1 MRIPPDAKLY
11 ELRPLTGPLD
21 PSSSPDAVLAGGHRW
36 VQNFRVNTAGALI
49 RSPGFRR
56 LLYSATSN
64 NNADLHNQL
73 ESTSEGALVEDITFL
88 FEASL
93 SNGLTKLLAGTK
105 SRLYALNTK
114 TSNWK
119 MVGEGLATA
128 GAWEAAQLGEFIIF
142 VNENAKPVYYKVDQP
157 KESERSGDNLV
168 DKVNSLKEVDS
179 FAGIGLNRVRH
190 IKEWRGLMFYA
201 NVHEGNE
208 WVPDR
213 LIWSDFKKPFEITP
227 NVADSLAGYQDLGQG
242 EDIIGMEP
250 LANVL
255 LIYTT
260 RGIWQFE
267 VTGGT
272 GTDVLTFRKR
282 YSDDDSG
289 NMTLSYP
296 NSLAAA
302 GDHHFY
308 LGRDGIYSYNIYRS
322 NPSKVDWLHLASSVI
337 FDDINTSLCELP
349 IAKFNAKTNE
359 VWISWPSK
367 TATKND
373 KTVIIN
379 TKHQHVSYMDEGFTA
394 FENFSKQNY
403 TSIAEWAITNCVCA
417 EGGTGAGDLDDHGIY
432 QYRESTEGSSVCTGS
447 EGFTTTRC
455 SPNVDN
461 LLTTVTKIYTD
472 VGFPDDEITTED
484 WTGSST
490 SDTLY
495 AKLGTTT
502 FADLC
507 DTPCPDEVRFVMAW
521 AKDNC
526 LKEDGNGY
534 KRERCTS
541 SHPYT
546 ACATYFEDD
555 FNSILT
561 SPALRLNDPTK
572 DKLMRALTLEF
583 DHEQKG
589 GNVHLRIGNSAQA
602 IDPNKVGGGLVWK
615 KQYVTNKDGKGNPK
629 HEAASIRYVTDKDR
643 TTHAA
648 QGTRASEELTWPIYE
663 QGRNLYYEI
672 SVNGAAGEFEAT
684 AIRIYATTKK
694 A

>member
-36 VQNFRVNTAGALI
+36 VQNFRVNSSGALV
-49 RSPGFRR
+49 RSSGFKR
-56 LLYSATSN
+56 LLYSSTSN

-73 ESTSEGALVEDITFL
+73 ENTADGASAEDITFL
-88 FEASL
+88 FEAEL
-93 SNGLTKLLAGTK
+93 ANGFTKLLAGTK

-114 TSNWK
+114 TNNWK
-119 MVGEGLATA
+119 LVGEGISTS
-128 GAWEAAQLGEFIIF
+128 GTWKAAQLGEVVVFA
-142 VNENAKPVYYKVDQP
+142 NENAKPVYYKIDQP
-157 KESERSGDNLV
+157 KESRRDGNNLV
-168 DKVNSLKEVDS
+168 DKVNSLREIDS
-179 FAGIGLNRVRH
+179 FSGIGLNRVRH

-213 LIWSDFKKPFEITP
+213 LIWSDFKKPFEVTP
-227 NVADSLAGYQDLGQG
+227 NVGDSLAGYQDLGQG
-242 EDIIGMEP
+242 EDIVGMEP

-255 LIYTT
+255 LLYTT

-267 VTGGT
+267 IAGGT

-282 YSDDDSG
+282 YSEDDGGS
-289 NMTLSYP
+289 MILSYP
-296 NSLAAA
+296 NTLASA

-308 LGRDGIYSYNIYRS
+308 LGKDGIYSYNVYKGS
-322 NPSKVDWLHLASSVI
+322 PSKPDWLHLASSVI
-337 FDDINTSLCELP
+337 FDDINKSLCGLP

-367 TATKND
+367 NATKND

-394 FENFSKQNY
+394 FSNFTNINY
-403 TSIAEWAITNCVCA
+403 TSIAEWAIANCVCA
-417 EGGTGAGDLDDHGIY
+417 EGGTGNGDTGDHGIH
-432 QYRESTEGSSVCTGS
+432 QYRESTEGSSVCSGS
-447 EGFTTTRC
+447 ENFSTTRC
-455 SPNVDN
+455 TPNVNN
-461 LLTTVTKIYTD
+461 LFTTATKTYTD
-472 VGFPDDEITTED
+472 VRFPDDDITTED

-490 SDTLY
+490 ADTLF
-495 AKLGTTT
+495 AKLGTAT

-507 DTPCPDEVRFVMAW
+507 EPPCPDDVRFVMAW

-534 KRERCTS
+534 TRERCTS
-541 SHPYT
+541 TT
-546 ACATYFEDD
+546 ACGTYIDED

-561 SPALRLNDPTK
+561 SPALRLNDPTR

-583 DHEQKG
+583 DHDLSKEG
-589 GNVHLRIGNSAQA
+589 GKIHLRVGNSSQA
-602 IDPNKVGGGLVWK
+602 ADPNKAGCGLVWK
-615 KQYVTNKDGKGNPK
+615 RQSPDSGRDIKCVT
-629 HEAASIRYVTDKDR
+629 EYDR
-643 TTHAA
+643 NAHVSL
-648 QGTRASEELTWPIYE
+648 GTRASDELTWPIYE

-672 SVNGAAGEFEAT
+672 SVNGTQGEFEAT

>member
-36 VQNFRVNTAGALI
+36 VQNFRVNTAGALV
-49 RSPGFRR
+49 RSGGFRR
-56 LLYSATSN
+56 LLYTAPDSSN

-73 ESTSEGALVEDITFL
+73 ENTSGGAVAEDITFL
-88 FEASL
+88 FEATL

-105 SRLYALNTK
+105 SRLYALNIK
-114 TSNWK
+114 TNNWK
-119 MVGEGLATA
+119 LVGEGLSTA
-128 GAWEAAQLGEFIIF
+128 GVWDAAQLGEFVVF
-142 VNENAKPVYYKVDQP
+142 VNENAKPTYYKVDQP
-157 KESERSGDNLV
+157 KESERDGSDNLV

-282 YSDDDSG
+282 YTDDASG
-289 NMTLSYP
+289 NMVLNYP
-296 NSLAAA
+296 NTLATAA
-302 GDHHFY
+302 DHHFY
-308 LGRDGIYSYNIYRS
+308 LGRDGIYTYNIYRS

-337 FDDINTSLCELP
+337 FDDINASLCEVP
-349 IAKFNAKTNE
+349 ISKFNAKTNE

-373 KTVIIN
+373 RTIIIN
-379 TKHQHVSYMDEGFTA
+379 TKHQHVSYMDAGFTA

-417 EGGTGAGDLDDHGIY
+417 EGGTGTGDLNDHGIH
-432 QYRESTEGSSVCTGS
+432 QYRESTEGTSVCTGS

-461 LLTTVTKIYTD
+461 LLTTARITVSDAAFTET
-472 VGFPDDEITTED
+472 ITTED
-484 WTGSST
+484 WAGAATD
-490 SDTLY
+490 DTLY
-495 AKLGTTT
+495 LKLGTAT
-502 FADLC
+502 FADIC

-534 KRERCTS
+534 RRERCTDTS
-541 SHPYT
+541 
-546 ACATYFEDD
+546 ACATYEEDD

-572 DKLMRALTLEF
+572 DKLMRAFTLEF
-583 DHEQKG
+583 DHEQRG
-589 GNVHLRIGNSAQA
+589 GQIHLRIGNSAQA
-602 IDPNKVGGGLVWK
+602 VDPNKVGCGLVWK
-615 KQYVTNKDGKGNPK
+615 KQYVTGKKGK
-629 HEAASIRYVTDKDR
+629 QEAATINCVTDFDR
-643 TTHAA
+643 NVHAA

>member
-21 PSSSPDAVLAGGHRW
+21 PASSPDAVLAGGHRW
-36 VQNFRVNTAGALI
+36 VQNFRVNSAGSLV
-49 RSPGFRR
+49 RSSGFRR
-56 LLYSATSN
+56 LLYSTTSN

-73 ESTSEGALVEDITFL
+73 ENTSDGAEAEDITFL

-93 SNGLTKLLAGTK
+93 PNGLTKLLAGTK
-105 SRLYALNTK
+105 SRLYALNIK
-114 TSNWK
+114 TNNWK
-119 MVGEGLATA
+119 LVGEGLSTA
-128 GAWEAAQLGEFIIF
+128 GEWNAAQLGEFIVF

-157 KESERSGDNLV
+157 KESERNDSGNLV
-168 DKVNSLKEVDS
+168 DKVNSLKEIDS

-227 NVADSLAGYQDLGQG
+227 NVDDSLAGYQDLGQG

-267 VTGGT
+267 VAGGT

-282 YSDDDSG
+282 YSDDDGGS
-289 NMTLSYP
+289 MILSYP

-308 LGRDGIYSYNIYRS
+308 LGRDGIYAYNIYKGS
-322 NPSKVDWLHLASSVI
+322 PVKVDWLQLASSVI

-349 IAKFNAKTNE
+349 IAKFNAKTDE

-367 TATKND
+367 SATKND

-394 FENFSKQNY
+394 LENYTNQSY
-403 TSIAEWAITNCVCA
+403 TSIAEWAISNCVCA
-417 EGGTGAGDLDDHGIY
+417 EGGTGTGDTNDHGIH
-432 QYRESTEGSSVCTGS
+432 QYRDSAEGSSVCTGT
-447 EGFTTTRC
+447 ENFNTARC

-461 LLTTVTKIYTD
+461 LLTTARKTYSD
-472 VGFPDDEITTED
+472 AAFPDDDLTTED
-484 WTGSST
+484 WTGDST
-490 SDTLY
+490 SDTFYL
-495 AKLGTTT
+495 KLGSNT

-507 DTPCPDEVRFVMAW
+507 ESSCADDVRFVMAW
-521 AKDNC
+521 SKDNC

-534 KRERCTS
+534 RRERWVSGCDG
-541 SHPYT
+541 Y
-546 ACATYFEDD
+546 EQDD

-572 DKLMRALTLEF
+572 EKLMRALTLEF
-583 DHEQKG
+583 DHDISKEG
-589 GNVHLRIGNSAQA
+589 GKIHLRIGNSAQA
-602 IDPNKVGGGLVWK
+602 ADPNKIGCGLVWK
-615 KQYVTNKDGKGNPK
+615 KQAPDGGKDIKC
-629 HEAASIRYVTDKDR
+629 VTDFDR
-643 TTHAA
+643 NAHVA

>member
-36 VQNFRVNTAGALI
+36 VQNFRVNASGALV
-49 RSPGFRR
+49 RSGGFKK
-56 LLYSATSN
+56 LLHSTSSN

-73 ESTSEGALVEDITFL
+73 EKTSSGAAVEDITFL
-88 FEASL
+88 FEAEL
-93 SNGLTKLLAGTK
+93 PNGLTKLLAGTK
-105 SRLYALNTK
+105 SRLYALNIK
-114 TSNWK
+114 TNNWK
-119 MVGEGLATA
+119 LVGEGLATV

-157 KESERSGDNLV
+157 KESVRSGGNLV
-168 DKVNSLKEVDS
+168 DEVNSLKEVDS
-179 FAGIGLNRVRH
+179 FSSIGLNRVRH

-213 LIWSDFKKPFEITP
+213 LVWSDFKKPFEITP
-227 NVADSLAGYQDLGQG
+227 NVDDSLAGYQDLGQG

-267 VTGGT
+267 VAGGT

-282 YSDDDSG
+282 YSDDTGG
-289 NMTLSYP
+289 NMILNFPSTL
-296 NSLAAA
+296 ATA

-308 LGRDGIYSYNIYRS
+308 LGRDGIYAYNVYKGS
-322 NPSKVDWLHLASSVI
+322 PVKVDWLHLASSVI
-337 FDDINTSLCELP
+337 FDDINTGLCDLP
-349 IAKFNAKTNE
+349 IAKFNAKTSE

-379 TKHQHVSYMDEGFTA
+379 TKHQHVSYMDAGFTA
-394 FENFSKQNY
+394 FENFTKQDY
-403 TSIAEWAITNCVCA
+403 TSIAEWAISNCVCA
-417 EGGTGAGDLDDHGIY
+417 EGGTGSGDLNDHGIH

-447 EGFTTTRC
+447 ESFSTARC

-461 LLTTVTKIYTD
+461 LLTTARKTYSD
-472 VGFPDDEITTED
+472 AAFPSDDLTTED
-484 WTGSST
+484 WTGAST
-490 SDTLY
+490 ANTLY
-495 AKLGTTT
+495 VKLGSNT

-507 DTPCPDEVRFVMAW
+507 DTPCQDDVRFVMAW
-521 AKDNC
+521 SKDNC

-534 KRERCTS
+534 SRERCTS
-541 SHPYT
+541 SHPYS
-546 ACATYFEDD
+546 ACATYVDDD

-572 DKLMRALTLEF
+572 DKLMRAFTLEF
-583 DHEQKG
+583 DHDISKEG
-589 GNVHLRIGNSAQA
+589 GKIHLRIGNSAQA
-602 IDPNKVGGGLVWK
+602 ADPNKAGCGLIWK
-615 KQYVTNKDGKGNPK
+615 KQQPLDGQNIKC
-629 HEAASIRYVTDKDR
+629 VTDLDR
-643 TTHAA
+643 NAHTSL
-648 QGTRASEELTWPIYE
+648 GTRASEELTWPIYE

-672 SVNGAAGEFEAT
+672 SVNGTAGAFEAT